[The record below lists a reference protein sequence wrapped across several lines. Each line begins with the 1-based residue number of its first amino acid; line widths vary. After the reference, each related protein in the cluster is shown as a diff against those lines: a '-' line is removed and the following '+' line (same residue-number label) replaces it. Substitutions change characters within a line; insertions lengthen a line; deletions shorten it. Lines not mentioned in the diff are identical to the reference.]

1 MPPDP
6 MTETTSYGPS
16 ITPAASSNGLASMEA
31 SACSQAGRSSTA
43 LASCASIAST
53 VVSPA
58 QQLGTGF
65 AGELQCRVIERFDCL
80 PVVRSH
86 RDCRA
91 NDNGS
96 AYLNCSGRKTRRA
109 RLSPRPASCP
119 FRIWQL
125 TFQPAEPAEIF
136 QLLRKL
142 SCGGGGSGRLHLD
155 PRGGHRESP
164 GQDYLAGWIEIAEV
178 ATAAIGFL
186 VLADGRRLTNHSL
199 SLRRAGA
206 VEGEVEVG
214 HQEIRAA
221 RARPGSMRGR
231 GKAQSGRK

>member
-1 MPPDP
+1 
-6 MTETTSYGPS
+6 MTSRGAEAETAIQDGRAGQPHLMSAHGTP
-16 ITPAASSNGLASMEA
+16 PAAAMTLAA
-31 SACSQAGRSSTA
+31 
-43 LASCASIAST
+43 
-53 VVSPA
+53 
-58 QQLGTGF
+58 
-65 AGELQCRVIERFDCL
+65 
-80 PVVRSH
+80 
-86 RDCRA
+86 
-91 NDNGS
+91 
-96 AYLNCSGRKTRRA
+96 
-109 RLSPRPASCP
+109 PASCP

-125 TFQPAEPAEIF
+125 TFQAAEPAEIF

-186 VLADGRRLTNHSL
+186 VLADGRRLTNHPL